1 MLKFTPTID
10 DSGKYLSCRGE
21 QPLIPDSGLESGWKL
36 DIHRKYI
43 KKYIINQYMPF
54 ATCVREKLN
63 IFVWNFTIIYVHI
76 IEMLYLCKKFVLVLI
91 IYFKKKKIYR

>member
-1 MLKFTPTID
+1 MHICFLLCLQTSSDLNTTTSTLKFTPTID

-43 KKYIINQYMPF
+43 NHRICHMM
-54 ATCVREKLN
+54 V
-63 IFVWNFTIIYVHI
+63 V
-76 IEMLYLCKKFVLVLI
+76 
-91 IYFKKKKIYR
+91 

>member
-36 DIHRKYI
+36 DIHREYI
-43 KKYIINQYMPF
+43 LICRK
-54 ATCVREKLN
+54 
-63 IFVWNFTIIYVHI
+63 IY
-76 IEMLYLCKKFVLVLI
+76 LYLCMLFLECWDIILKSVFDFACVLFNNLI
-91 IYFKKKKIYR
+91 

>member
-36 DIHRKYI
+36 DIHRKYRLLSEI
-43 KKYIINQYMPF
+43 VNH
-54 ATCVREKLN
+54 CV
-63 IFVWNFTIIYVHI
+63 TP
-76 IEMLYLCKKFVLVLI
+76 LV
-91 IYFKKKKIYR
+91 